1 MNVSASLGIYDFLNF
16 LIIGAVLSLIFVP
29 WVPYST
35 EELALWTI
43 PCFIVG
49 LVFHKIVEN
58 SIGRLTR
65 NNNELIRIAFE
76 EKAEFCD
83 IDIKTESPNWIEK
96 EYYRAYYYLMEKNK
110 LGCVPLLEAQSSF
123 LQNLTVALSLYEAF
137 SILAYFCCDLDSKS
151 ECFTIHFHFV
161 YDIVVAFS
169 FLSIIFVIYCIPWN
183 KMDSK
188 YCKYIRSIYCFL
200 TLTLFLQMAIM
211 GKQCMKAGCDTSWF
225 NSMMEKLGSV
235 SLILFP
241 LDICMPIQFAV
252 LVFLLLLPPLRFIT
266 EKKIYGLVWEGYIF
280 LNLNK
285 EENIHVSNIKR

>member
-58 SIGRLTR
+58 SIGKLTR
-65 NNNELIRIAFE
+65 NNNELIKIAFE
-76 EKAEFCD
+76 EKAKFCD

-96 EYYRAYYYLMEKNK
+96 EYYRAYYYLMEKDK

-137 SILAYFCCDLDSKS
+137 SISSYFYNHLDSK
-151 ECFTIHFHFV
+151 CFTIHFV
-161 YDIVVAFS
+161 YDIVVVFS

-188 YCKYIRSIYCFL
+188 YCKYIRWIYFFL
-200 TLTLFLQMAIM
+200 VMLFFFLMANI
-211 GKQCMKAGCDTSWF
+211 GTQYLKTDCDTSWF
-225 NSMMEKLGSV
+225 KSMMEKLGSD

-241 LDICMPIQFAV
+241 LDVCMSIQFAV
-252 LVFLLLLPPLRFIT
+252 LIFLLLLPPLRFIT

-280 LNLNK
+280 LNVNK
-285 EENIHVSNIKR
+285 EKNIHVSNKKR

>member
-58 SIGRLTR
+58 SIGKLTR

-83 IDIKTESPNWIEK
+83 IDIKTVTQIWIKK

-137 SILAYFCCDLDSKS
+137 SISSYFYNHLDSK
-151 ECFTIHFHFV
+151 CFTIHFV
-161 YDIVVAFS
+161 YDIVVVIS

-183 KMDSK
+183 KMYSK

-200 TLTLFLQMAIM
+200 
-211 GKQCMKAGCDTSWF
+211 KQCMKAGCDTSWF

-285 EENIHVSNIKR
+285 EENIHVSNKKR

>member
-76 EKAEFCD
+76 EKAKFCD

-96 EYYRAYYYLMEKNK
+96 EYYRAYYYLMEKDK

-137 SILAYFCCDLDSKS
+137 SISSYFYNHLDSK
-151 ECFTIHFHFV
+151 CFTIHFV
-161 YDIVVAFS
+161 CDIVVVFS
-169 FLSIIFVIYCIPWN
+169 FLSIIFVIYCIQWN

-188 YCKYIRSIYCFL
+188 YCKYIRWIYFFL
-200 TLTLFLQMAIM
+200 VMLFVFLMAII
-211 GKQCMKAGCDTSWF
+211 GTQYLKTECDTSCP
-225 NSMMEKLGSV
+225 NCMMEKLGNNSF
-235 SLILFP
+235 ILLP
-241 LDICMPIQFAV
+241 INSCMPIQFAV
-252 LVFLLLLPPLRFIT
+252 LIFLLLLPPLRFIT

-285 EENIHVSNIKR
+285 EENIHVSNKKR